1 MYPIS
6 HAWVVQIE
14 VTSRCR
20 RRCVQCTR
28 LCHHRQPA
36 QQWELSPDDLA
47 AALGSCRREWTGRKI
62 GIIGGEPTVH
72 PQFPALCRVVRDYWT
87 GEGAWAG
94 LWTCGGPAYE
104 RHLAAID
111 RSFSWVAMND
121 KRGDSCLHQRLLV
134 ASRDA
139 VPDPA
144 LRRRIQDA
152 CWVQRDWSPTICAS
166 GVWFCEVAASI
177 ARVLW
182 PAMRGWALSEPWGTY
197 GYAEYEAQR
206 VACDFCGMCLPQPRD
221 HVDSGQEVASQSWA
235 DVIGTALRAPYPTV
249 RSDLRID
256 TWEQFLALAAGWRP
270 GEYAPGRAPG
280 GL

>member
-1 MYPIS
+1 MHPIS
-6 HAWVVQIE
+6 HAWVLQIE

-28 LCHHRQPA
+28 LCHHRLPA
-36 QQWELSPDDLA
+36 QQWEMTPEELCD
-47 AALGSCRREWTGRKI
+47 ALIHCRREWAGRKI
-62 GIIGGEPTVH
+62 GIIGGEPTIH
-72 PQFPALCRVVRDYWT
+72 PQFPALCEQVLSLWT
-87 GEGAWAG
+87 RPGWWAG
-94 LWTCGGPAYE
+94 LWTSGGPFYE
-104 RHLAAID
+104 RHRALIERAFTWI
-111 RSFSWVAMND
+111 AMND
-121 KRGDSCLHQRLLV
+121 KAGPDCLHQRLLV

-177 ARVLW
+177 SRVLW
-182 PAMRGWALSEPWGTY
+182 PEVRGWALDEPWGTY
-197 GYAEYEAQR
+197 GPDQYEGQR
-206 VACDFCGMCLPQPRD
+206 RACDWCGMCLPQPRY
-221 HVDSGQEVASQSWA
+221 HVDSGVEVVSASWEELLG
-235 DVIGTALRAPYPTV
+235 DKLRKPYPVTIAE
-249 RSDLRID
+249 LRID